1 MIINTVPLP
10 AKLFGFAGLIPFI
23 VATLLI
29 WILPDTE
36 RFLVFDILI
45 HYAAVILSFIGAI
58 HWGVVMVTFSAEQSN
73 LREAWYRLGWSVTPA
88 LVAWLATQMVL
99 SAALVT
105 LIAGFFATFFYDL
118 WSLKKNWIP
127 IWYILLR
134 KYLTL
139 VVLIALS
146 SALIQSGIT

>member
-1 MIINTVPLP
+1 MIINAVPLP
-10 AKLFGFAGLIPFI
+10 AKLFGFAGLIPFV

-58 HWGVVMVTFSAEQSN
+58 HWGVVMATFSAEYPN
-73 LREAWYRLGWSVTPA
+73 LRETWYRLGWSVTPA

-105 LIAGFFATFFYDL
+105 LIVGFFSAFFYDL

-127 IWYILLR
+127 IWYIRLR
-134 KYLTL
+134 RHLTL

-146 SALIQSGIT
+146 SALIQSWIR

>member
-58 HWGVVMVTFSAEQSN
+58 HWGAVMVTFSAEQPD
-73 LREAWYRLGWSVTPA
+73 LRETWYRLGWSVTPA

-105 LIAGFFATFFYDL
+105 LIVGFFATFFYDL

-127 IWYILLR
+127 IWYIRLR
-134 KYLTL
+134 KHLTL

-146 SALIQSGIT
+146 SALIQSGVT

>member
-1 MIINTVPLP
+1 MIINAVPLP
-10 AKLFGFAGLIPFI
+10 AKLFGFAGLIPFV

-58 HWGVVMVTFSAEQSN
+58 HWGVVMVTFSAEHPD
-73 LREAWYRLGWSVTPA
+73 LRETWYRLGWSVTPA

-105 LIAGFFATFFYDL
+105 LILGFFSAFVYDL
-118 WSLKKNWIP
+118 WSVKKNWIP
-127 IWYILLR
+127 NWYIRLR
-134 KYLTL
+134 KHLTL

-146 SALIQSGIT
+146 SALIQSWIT

>member
-10 AKLFGFAGLIPFI
+10 AKLFGYAGLIPFI

-88 LVAWLATQMVL
+88 LVSWLATQMVL

-105 LIAGFFATFFYDL
+105 LIVGFFVAFFYDL

-127 IWYILLR
+127 IWYIRLR
-134 KYLTL
+134 RHLTL
-139 VVLIALS
+139 VVLITLS
-146 SALIQSGIT
+146 SALIQSWIR